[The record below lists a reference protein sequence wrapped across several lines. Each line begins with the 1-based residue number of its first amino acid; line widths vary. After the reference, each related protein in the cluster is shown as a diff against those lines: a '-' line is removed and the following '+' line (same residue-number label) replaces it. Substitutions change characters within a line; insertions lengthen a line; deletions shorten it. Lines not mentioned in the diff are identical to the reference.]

1 MVPPGW
7 RGSRIDGTGKARD
20 AFAGTKHGETEVKT
34 IELHVRRDDLTGI
47 TSVTRDAPVGDGEAL
62 FRIERFALTANNVT
76 YAAHGVDMAYW
87 GFFPAPEGFG
97 IVPVWGFAIVMES
110 RAEGLAAGQ
119 RFYGYWPMASH
130 AVLRPGKI
138 NPRGFVD
145 MAPHRRNLPQV
156 YNNYVAASD
165 DYGPE
170 TVQALFRPLY
180 TTSFVLDL
188 MLQDSSADTLVL
200 TSASS
205 KTALGL
211 AQAAKG
217 RQRIVGLTSSANRA
231 FVEATGYYD
240 EVVDYTDI
248 AGLSAGSGRVALVDF
263 SGNGAVRHAV
273 HSVLGD
279 RLIESHVVGDTHW
292 EVANSDTLPGVS
304 AKLFFAPS
312 VIVERVAQWGAE
324 GFEARLAVAWRAFIA
339 STGWLRIVEDKGA
352 EAVARHWRALAAG
365 RIDPAE
371 GLVLTV

>member
-1 MVPPGW
+1 
-7 RGSRIDGTGKARD
+7 
-20 AFAGTKHGETEVKT
+20 VKT
-34 IELHVRRDDLTGI
+34 IELHVRRDDLTAI
-47 TSVTRDAPVGDGEAL
+47 AAVTRDTPVGDGEAL

-87 GFFPAPEGFG
+87 GFFPAPDGFG
-97 IVPVWGFAIVMES
+97 IVPVWGFAIVIES

-130 AVLRPGKI
+130 AVLRPSRI

-145 MAPHRRNLPQV
+145 MAQHRRNLPQV

-170 TVQALFRPLY
+170 TVQVLFRPLY

-188 MLQDSSADTLVL
+188 MLQDSPADTLVL

-217 RQRIVGLTSSANRA
+217 RQRIVGLTASANRA
-231 FVEATGYYD
+231 FVEATAYYD
-240 EVVDYTDI
+240 DVVDYTDI

-279 RLIESHVVGDTHW
+279 RLVESHVVGDTHW
-292 EVANSDTLPGVS
+292 EVANSNTLPGVS

-352 EAVARHWRALAAG
+352 EAVAGHWRALAAG